1 MKIVFFGTDD
11 LAKENLQA
19 LIDSKHK
26 VVGCVT
32 QPDRPKGRNLQLA
45 SGETKNLALK
55 NNIDVFQPL
64 DLKDSHF
71 LEQLRSLQADLFVV
85 IAYGRILTDAILS
98 LPKIFSIN
106 VHTSLLPKYRG
117 AAPIQ
122 WAILNGEEQTGISII
137 KINPRLDEG
146 DVIAQKIIL
155 IDEEDNAISLK
166 EKMKNESPR
175 FLLETL
181 EKIESNEFCLFKQDQ
196 AKATLAPKLT
206 KEMGRIDWMLE
217 AYTIHNYVRG
227 LVPWPNAYTYFGD
240 KILKILETKV
250 VALEHLE
257 GVPGE
262 VLAILKDGFI
272 VRAGHGA
279 LLIRKVHLESSRLMD
294 AKSFISGYKM
304 KIGFRFR

>member
-11 LAKENLQA
+11 LAKENLRA

-45 SGETKNLALK
+45 SAETKNLALK

-98 LPKIFSIN
+98 LPKIFSVN

-279 LLIRKVHLESSRLMD
+279 LLIKKVHLESSRLMD